1 MADAHE
7 FGHGADLAVLIL
19 FDKLVPVGGLF
30 LFLSALVDALGL
42 GDGDALGLT
51 LQHDLALEGGNG
63 SEDRHRQLTGRSGGV
78 KILFERDDLHSLLAK
93 VLDDV
98 EQVLRAASQA

>member
-7 FGHGADLAVLIL
+7 LGYGADLAGLVL

-51 LQHDLALEGGNG
+51 LQHNLALEGSNG
-63 SEDRHRQLTGRSGGV
+63 SEYRHRQFAGRSGGIE
-78 KILFERDDLHSLLAK
+78 ILFERNDLHALFSEILN
-93 VLDDV
+93 DV
-98 EQVLRAASQA
+98 EQVLRAASQS